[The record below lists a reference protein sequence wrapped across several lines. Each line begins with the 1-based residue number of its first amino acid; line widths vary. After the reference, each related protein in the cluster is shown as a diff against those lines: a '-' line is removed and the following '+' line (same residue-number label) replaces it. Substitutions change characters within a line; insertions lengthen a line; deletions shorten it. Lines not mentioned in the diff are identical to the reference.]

1 MHGEGIRALSG
12 IHGAAVY
19 LREAEVKKSIA
30 VEYVEY
36 QSDLPFESVIEAFER
51 ATGSVEDG
59 GFRKIAAHSQ
69 GLDDFERLI
78 REQERTSGFMRFLT
92 IHHGAWMKDFEG
104 GVMQAKMYT
113 IGNPLIARTMLRHEM
128 ATGLNVPVRV
138 HIFEDAEKKV
148 HFGYHVPSSLMAV
161 YGNAEV
167 MKACEVLDA
176 KLDRLARDVT
186 AAG

>member
-1 MHGEGIRALSG
+1 LRE

-19 LREAEVKKSIA
+19 LLEAEVKKSFA
-30 VEYVEY
+30 AEYVECV
-36 QSDLPFESVIEAFER
+36 SDLPFESVIEAFEK

-59 GFRKIAAHSQ
+59 GFRKIAAHAQ
-69 GLDDFERLI
+69 GLADFERLV

-92 IHHGAWMKDFEG
+92 VDHGAWVKDFEG
-104 GVMQAKMYT
+104 GTTRSKMYT

-128 ATGLNVPVRV
+128 AAGLNVPVRV

-148 HFGYHVPSSLMAV
+148 HFGYHLPSSLMSV

-167 MKACEVLDA
+167 MKACEALDS
-176 KLDRLARDVT
+176 KLDRLAKAVT